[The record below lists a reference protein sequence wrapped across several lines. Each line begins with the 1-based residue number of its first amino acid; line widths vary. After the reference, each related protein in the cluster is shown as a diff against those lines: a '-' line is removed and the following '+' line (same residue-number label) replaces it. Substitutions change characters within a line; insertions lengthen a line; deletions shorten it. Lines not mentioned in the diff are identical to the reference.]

1 MTAAMEMHYRPAVA
15 SDLKSDETFLETTGT
30 AIPSTYADMVSSR
43 ISKEHQDF
51 LMERHGTLE
60 LDPIPSMDPAD
71 PYNWPGWKVWP
82 DLPEV

>member
-1 MTAAMEMHYRPAVA
+1 MTASMEMHGRPAAVP
-15 SDLKSDETFLETTGT
+15 DLKRDETFLETTGT

-71 PYNWPGWKVWP
+71 PYNWPGWKV
-82 DLPEV
+82 